1 MMRILINRISRDVA
15 LDGRPHLQTLTLLSQ
30 RDIHPRT
37 TFLDSYDQTS
47 HLHSLAQTHM
57 TTFTRPRTIGCP
69 QIGPLDQHICRYIL
83 LGLLHLH

>member
-1 MMRILINRISRDVA
+1 MMRILINRISRNVA

-57 TTFTRPRTIGCP
+57 TAFIRPWTIGYP
-69 QIGPLDQHICRYIL
+69 QIGPPDQHICR
-83 LGLLHLH
+83 